1 MKKSLIAV
9 VASALVLS
17 GCSSDSSNSS
27 GTSETAETTSIA
39 TSVATADGAFPRT
52 VTLDDSSITLE
63 SKPERIAVLTPEAAS
78 LVLPIAGADR
88 VVMTAEMDT
97 ADEETAALA
106 SQVEYQIKNG
116 GSLDPEQVVSA
127 DPDLV
132 IVSARFDTEQ
142 GTIDIL
148 EGLNVPVVNFD
159 ADAWG
164 DIDAITKH
172 LEIVGELVGEEE
184 KAAEAIAEIDANRI
198 EIDKPATSPTVLT
211 LMQRGPRQMVM
222 PESAMLN
229 GLIREAGGTPVVDSL
244 GAVGTIT
251 ADPEQVVAMAPE
263 IIIIQDF
270 QGKGREDFADFLSN
284 PALANVP
291 AIENDKIFYADTV
304 TTGVTAGTDI
314 TTGLQQVA
322 EMLS

>member
-9 VASALVLS
+9 VACALVLS
-17 GCSSDSSNSS
+17 GCSSE
-27 GTSETAETTSIA
+27 TSETALPTTETSA
-39 TSVATADGAFPRT
+39 TPATGEYPRT
-52 VTLDDSSITLE
+52 IELEDSSITLE
-63 SKPERIAVLTPEAAS
+63 TKPERIAVLTPEAAS
-78 LVLPIAGADR
+78 LVLPIAGAER
-88 VVMTAEMDT
+88 VIMTAEMDT
-97 ADEETAALA
+97 ADAETAALA

-116 GSLDPEQVVSA
+116 GSLDPEQVIAA

-132 IVSARFDTEQ
+132 IVSARFATEQ

-159 ADAWG
+159 ADAWA

-172 LEIVGELVGEEE
+172 LDIVGELVGEED
-184 KAAEAIAEIDANRI
+184 KAAEAIAEIDANRV
-198 EIDKPATSPTVLT
+198 EIAKPAISPTVLT

-222 PESAMLN
+222 PETSMIN

-244 GAVGTIT
+244 GATGTIT

-284 PALANVP
+284 PALASVP
-291 AIENDKIFYADTV
+291 AIANGKVFYADTV

-322 EMLS
+322 EMIS